1 MDLLQDPLQRSINSL
16 NRLSKRVS
24 PDSSQILKTTS
35 CGSSNTSS
43 DETASIVNNCKYSL
57 HDVTFKLSDSSAQ
70 YVVEAAQYVTE
81 AMQMESE
88 KEYERAFNAYKA
100 GINVLLCNVKCT

>member
-1 MDLLQDPLQRSINSL
+1 M
-16 NRLSKRVS
+16 
-24 PDSSQILKTTS
+24 
-35 CGSSNTSS
+35 
-43 DETASIVNNCKYSL
+43 
-57 HDVTFKLSDSSAQ
+57 TFKLSDSSAQ

-100 GINVLLCNVKCT
+100 GIGVLLRNVKRAWYDEFVSFC